1 MTQVTSVERAAAP
14 WERVSDGVDKQ
25 VLRAEGG
32 DSRVLLRLAAGQG
45 YPVHAHAVPD
55 EVFVVEGTYVDPGV
69 A

>member
-1 MTQVTSVERAAAP
+1 MGAGERRGGQAGLTG
-14 WERVSDGVDKQ
+14 R
-25 VLRAEGG
+25 GG